1 MTSDTPR
8 PLAGIRILDLSRLL
22 PGPAATFLLSAFG
35 ADVVKVEDIDQGDRA
50 RRIPFNATPETGLFA
65 QVNRGKRSIAINLKS
80 SLGRAAFLT
89 LVPRFDVVLEGARPG
104 TMERLG
110 LGYETLR
117 QHNHRLVYVAVS
129 GYGQTGVYKDLAG
142 HDLNYLALTGALDA
156 LAGGDV
162 PRVPGLAIADMTAA
176 LFAVTGTLLALQSRD
191 HTGQGQLVDVA
202 LADAAVWHL
211 AFPLAL
217 LGVDDKP
224 PAAGETVLT
233 GGMAYCN
240 TYPTSDGRAVAV
252 AAGEPRFWAT
262 LCATLGCADLIGEQ
276 YAPPPRQ
283 VEIRRRLEAIFRTRT
298 ADDWWT
304 IFQDLD
310 ACVTPIRDLVSL
322 GASEHF
328 QARGVVEGRWR
339 IGPQPLLRG
348 TPGRMGGGAPILGQH
363 TRDVLEEAGL
373 SDAEIVRLEREQA
386 IRCVDTTQ
394 SHDGTKGS
402 PS

>member
-1 MTSDTPR
+1 MTDGTPP
-8 PLAGIRILDLSRLL
+8 PLAGIRVLDLSRLL

-35 ADVVKVEDIDQGDRA
+35 ADVVKVEDPDQGDRA
-50 RRIPFNATPETGLFA
+50 RRIPLNATPETGLFA

-89 LVPRFDVVLEGARPG
+89 LVPRFDVVVEGSRPG
-104 TMERLG
+104 AMERLG

-117 QHNHRLVYVAVS
+117 QHNDRLVYVAVS
-129 GYGQTGVYKDLAG
+129 GYGQTGPYKDLAG

-191 HTGQGQLVDVA
+191 RMGRGQLVDVA

-217 LGVDDKP
+217 FSVDEKAP
-224 PAAGETVLT
+224 RAGETVLT

-262 LCATLGCADLIGEQ
+262 LCATLGCTDLIGEQ
-276 YAPPPRQ
+276 YAEPPRQ

-298 ADDWWT
+298 ADEWWR

-310 ACVTPIRDLVSL
+310 ACVTPVRDLVSL
-322 GASEHF
+322 GAAEHF
-328 QARGVVEGRWR
+328 QTRGVVEGHWR
-339 IGPQPLLRG
+339 IGPQPLLGG
-348 TPGRMGGGAPILGQH
+348 TPGRVSAGAPILGQH
-363 TRDVLEEAGL
+363 TRDVLEESGF
-373 SDAEIVRLEREQA
+373 SDAEISSLEREQA
-386 IRCVDTTQ
+386 IRCADTTQ
-394 SHDGTKGS
+394 SHVGREGL

>member
-1 MTSDTPR
+1 MTGDTPR
-8 PLAGIRILDLSRLL
+8 PLDGIRVLDLSRLL

-35 ADVVKVEDIDQGDRA
+35 ADVVKVEDIDEGDRA
-50 RRIPFNATPETGLFA
+50 RRIPFNAAPETGLFE

-80 SLGRAAFLT
+80 PLGRAAFLT
-89 LVPRFDVVLEGARPG
+89 LVPRFDVVVEGARPG

-117 QHNHRLVYVAVS
+117 QHNDRLVYVAVS
-129 GYGQTGVYKDLAG
+129 GYGQTGPYKDLAG
-142 HDLNYLALTGALDA
+142 HDLNYLALTGGLDA
-156 LAGGDV
+156 LAGGDG

-191 HTGQGQLVDVA
+191 RTGQGQLVDVA

-217 LGVDDKP
+217 FGVDNRAP
-224 PAAGETVLT
+224 RAGQTVLT

-276 YAPPPRQ
+276 FAAPPRQ
-283 VEIRRRLEAIFRTRT
+283 VEMRRQLEAVFRTRT
-298 ADDWWT
+298 ADEWWT
-304 IFQDLD
+304 MFQDLD
-310 ACVTPIRDLVSL
+310 ACVTPVRDLTSL
-322 GASEHF
+322 GTDEHF
-328 QARGVVEGRWR
+328 QARGVVAGRWR

-348 TPGRMGGGAPILGQH
+348 TPGRVIDGAPILGQH
-363 TRDVLEEAGL
+363 TREVLKEAGL
-373 SDAEIVRLEREQA
+373 SDAEVSRLEREGA
-386 IRCVDTTQ
+386 IRVVDTTQ
-394 SHDGTKGS
+394 SKVGTKGA